1 MVGMS
6 FVAKPLT
13 LLRDMPRPMTQIFA
27 LNLARLNIGR
37 FFRLGFILWL
47 FAELL
52 VFLAV
57 GSVIGIGHAMLL
69 GLASTTL
76 GIVLLFRF
84 GREAALDLRN
94 LMNGR
99 LAARRTSAF
108 DKSLTAAAIAL
119 LILPGFLS
127 DLAGLALLLP
137 PIRIWLAAKFAPKDS
152 IHKSAFSTQ
161 TQQNDES
168 FEPRQHAPQSG
179 PRSGNVI
186 DLPEGE
192 WRRVDDQRSY

>member
-1 MVGMS
+1 
-6 FVAKPLT
+6 
-13 LLRDMPRPMTQIFA
+13 MTQIFA
-27 LNLARLNIGR
+27 LNLAGLNFGR

-69 GLASTTL
+69 GLTSTTL

-99 LAARRTSAF
+99 LPARRISAF

-137 PIRIWLAAKFAPKDS
+137 PVRAWLAAKFAPK
-152 IHKSAFSTQ
+152 SAFSAQ
-161 TQQNDES
+161 TQQSNEA
-168 FEPRQHAPQSG
+168 FGPRHHAPQPG
-179 PRSGNVI
+179 DVI

-192 WRRVDDQRSY
+192 WRVVDDRRS